1 MVPLELTE
9 PMQLVRKMVHT
20 YAHEEIRPIA
30 AKYDELEEMPWPF
43 LKRATETGVMPGLIR
58 MELGGKAARG
68 AGEELPNTNLMA
80 TVIVEE
86 LAWGCAGIAMALL
99 SSSQAWNPV
108 QALGNAEQQK
118 FFLESLSGLDDRDR
132 PKLAAMGLTEPE
144 AGSDIS
150 RLQTVAVPDGD
161 HYILKGSKRFLS
173 NGASASIYLIWT
185 TLDPQA
191 GRSAV
196 RGFIVPRETPGLF
209 PGKKERKL
217 GIRASETAGVTLED
231 CRVPAW
237 LMLGYGSSRAPQGLA
252 AAKSVLEITR
262 PMVAALALGVGR
274 AALEY
279 ATEYAKT
286 HLRDGKLLAQH
297 QSVAFPLA
305 EVAAELTA
313 ARLLVWQAAV
323 MADRML
329 HNIQEAAMAKFYAVQ
344 AAMRAA
350 SLAVGILGP
359 AGLVRGCPVEKWF
372 RDVRVFD
379 ILEGT
384 GQILRR
390 IVGKEMS
397 GFNPE

>member
-1 MVPLELTE
+1 MIPLELSE
-9 PMQLVRKMVHT
+9 PMQLVRKRVHA
-20 YAHEEIRPIA
+20 YAADEIRPIA

-43 LKRATETGVMPGLIR
+43 LRRATESGVMPGLIR
-58 MELGGKAARG
+58 MELGGQASSG
-68 AGEELPNTNLMA
+68 AGRELPETNLMA
-80 TVIVEE
+80 AVIVEE

-99 SSSQAWNPV
+99 SSSLAWNPV

-118 FFLESLSGLDDRDR
+118 FFLEAISGLDEHGR
-132 PKLAAMGLTEPE
+132 PRLAAMGLTEPE

-150 RLQTVAVPDGD
+150 HLRTVAKPDGD
-161 HYILKGSKRFLS
+161 HYLLNGSKRFMS
-173 NGASASIYLIWT
+173 SGASASVYLIWT
-185 TLDPQA
+185 TLDPKA

-237 LMLGYGSSRAPQGLA
+237 LMLGYGTSRAPRGLG
-252 AAKSVLEITR
+252 AAKAALENTR
-262 PMVAALALGVGR
+262 PLVAALALGVGR

-279 ATEYAKT
+279 AAEYAKT
-286 HLRDGKLLAQH
+286 HLRDGKVLALH
-297 QSVAFPLA
+297 QAAAFPLA
-305 EVAAELTA
+305 EVAAELAA
-313 ARLLVWQAAV
+313 ARLLVWQAAR

-329 HNIQEAAMAKFYAVQ
+329 HNIEEAAQAKFYAVQ
-344 AAMRAA
+344 AAVRAA
-350 SLAVGILGP
+350 SVAVSVLGP
-359 AGLVRGCPVEKWF
+359 EGLVRGCPVEKWF

-390 IVGKEMS
+390 MVGKEMF

>member
-1 MVPLELTE
+1 MISFELTE
-9 PMQLVRKMVHT
+9 PMQVVRKMVHI
-20 YAHEEIRPIA
+20 YARDEIRPIA

-58 MELGGKAARG
+58 MELGARAAGG
-68 AGEELPNTNLMA
+68 AREELPNTNLMA
-80 TVIVEE
+80 TVMVEE

-99 SSSQAWNPV
+99 SSSLAWNPV
-108 QALGNAEQQK
+108 QAMGNAEQQK
-118 FFLESLSGLDDRDR
+118 FFLDAISGLDEQGR
-132 PKLAAMGLTEPE
+132 PRLAAMGLTEPE

-150 RLQTVAVPDGD
+150 RLRTIAVPEGD
-161 HYILKGSKRFLS
+161 HYVLKGDKRFLS

-185 TLDPQA
+185 TLDPRG

-196 RGFIVPRETPGLF
+196 RGFIVPRDTPGLF

-237 LMLGYGSSRAPQGLA
+237 LMLGYGSSRAPRGLA
-252 AAKSVLEITR
+252 AAKSVLESTR
-262 PMVAALALGVGR
+262 PLVAALALGVGR
-274 AALEY
+274 AALES

-286 HLRDGKLLAQH
+286 HQRDGKLLAQH

-305 EVAAELTA
+305 EVAAELSA

-329 HNIQEAAMAKFYAVQ
+329 NNIQEAAMAKFYAAQ
-344 AAMRAA
+344 AAVRAA
-350 SLAVGILGP
+350 SLAVNILGP
-359 AGLVRGCPVEKWF
+359 EGLVRGCPVEKWF
-372 RDVRVFD
+372 RDVKVFD

-390 IVGKEMS
+390 MVGKEMS